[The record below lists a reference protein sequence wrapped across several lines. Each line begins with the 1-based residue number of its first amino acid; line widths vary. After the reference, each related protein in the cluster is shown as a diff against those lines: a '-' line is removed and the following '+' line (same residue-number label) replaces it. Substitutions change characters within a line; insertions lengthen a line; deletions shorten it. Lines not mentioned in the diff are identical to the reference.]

1 MLAVCRESV
10 GFVPSVQMSF
20 FRKSLLRL
28 LRILAGVPI
37 VSLLVVGLLFL
48 VLGATLEGKSV
59 GLSAALLAMVLFCSV
74 GYWNREWFK
83 RIRGRF
89 YAALLP
95 LSLLLYLV
103 PMILAPS
110 GGDTEDGRVR
120 SRFLN
125 GEGRPSRYAP
135 WNVVPE
141 ADQFKVGTSVLP
153 LADPYVDF
161 AKARRIRSLVL
172 PIYKAMESDAEF
184 RELESAMGP
193 TCREILR
200 MEFRTG
206 HYYLF
211 LPETTSDELLPCLI
225 FLHGMGGNIKPYLWV
240 LSRMSTRM
248 KCAVIAPTFGLGI
261 WDRAEGAGF
270 VVDVAKEALATH
282 PLDPERLFLLG
293 YSNGAMGVT
302 RAALKEPRLFKGL
315 IYLSP
320 VTEDEFFSSPE
331 FLTHKQDRKI
341 LFLHGG
347 RDRRIPLSFV
357 QGTVA
362 ALEQSGNNVRL
373 KVYDDED
380 HYLLFSQSDD
390 VLADIVECMTAG

>member
-1 MLAVCRESV
+1 
-10 GFVPSVQMSF
+10 MSF
-20 FRKSLLRL
+20 LRKILPRL

-37 VSLLVVGLLFL
+37 ISLLVVGLLFL
-48 VLGATLEGKSV
+48 VLGATLKGRSV
-59 GLSAALLAMVLFCSV
+59 GLSAALLAGVLYCSV
-74 GYWNREWFK
+74 GYWNRKWFR

-89 YAALLP
+89 YATLLP
-95 LSLLLYLV
+95 LSLLLYLI
-103 PMILAPS
+103 PMVLAPS
-110 GGDTEDGRVR
+110 GGDSENGRVR
-120 SRFLN
+120 NCVLH
-125 GEGRPSRYAP
+125 GQDRPSRYAP
-135 WNVVPE
+135 WNVIPE
-141 ADQFKVGTSVLP
+141 ADQFKVGASILP

-172 PIYKAMESDAEF
+172 PIYEAMEDDAEF
-184 RELESAMGP
+184 RALRSAAGT

-200 MEFRTG
+200 MEFRAR

-211 LPETTSDELLPCLI
+211 LPKTTGDERLPCLI
-225 FLHGMGGNIKPYLWV
+225 FLHGMGGNMKPYLWV

-248 KCAVIAPTFGLGI
+248 KCAVIAPTFGLGN
-261 WDRAEGAGF
+261 WDRPEGAEF
-270 VVDVAKEALATH
+270 VVNVAEEALATL

-302 RAALKEPRLFKGL
+302 RAALTEPTLFKGL

-331 FLTHKQDRKI
+331 FLAHKQDRKI

-362 ALEQSGNNVRL
+362 SLEQLGCNVRL

-380 HYLLFSQSDD
+380 HYLLFSQSDA
-390 VLADIVECMTAG
+390 VLADIVECMTGG

>member
-1 MLAVCRESV
+1 
-10 GFVPSVQMSF
+10 MSF

-37 VSLLVVGLLFL
+37 ISLLVVGLLFL
-48 VLGATLEGKSV
+48 VFGATLEGRSV
-59 GLSAALLAMVLFCSV
+59 GLSAALLAAMLYCSV
-74 GYWNREWFK
+74 GYWNRKWFK

-89 YAALLP
+89 YAVLLP

-120 SRFLN
+120 SCFLH
-125 GEGRPSRYAP
+125 GQERPSRYSP
-135 WNVVPE
+135 WNVIPE
-141 ADQFKVGTSVLP
+141 ADQFKVGASILP
-153 LADPYVDF
+153 FTDPYVDF
-161 AKARRIRSLVL
+161 AKAGRIRSLAL
-172 PIYKAMESDAEF
+172 PIYEAMENDAEF
-184 RELESAMGP
+184 RELGSVMGA
-193 TCREILR
+193 THREILR

-240 LSRMSTRM
+240 LSGISARM
-248 KCAVIAPTFGLGI
+248 KCAVIAPTFGLGN
-261 WDRAEGAGF
+261 WDRAEGADF
-270 VVDVAKEALATH
+270 VVDVAKEALATL
-282 PLDPERLFLLG
+282 PLDLEHLFLLG

-302 RAALKEPRLFKGL
+302 RAAVKEPTLFRGL

-331 FLTHKQDRKI
+331 FLSHKQERRI

-362 ALEQSGNNVRL
+362 SLEQLGCNVRL

-380 HYLLFSQSDD
+380 HYLLFSQSDA
-390 VLADIVECMTAG
+390 VLADIVEYMAAG